1 LDVKAIKKKEKSMNS
16 SFYTKILIT
25 LFGLNF
31 LPSLGIA
38 ATDATGPSTLDMITS
53 PIGIFSL
60 ILFVLAYAFV
70 MAEEFTHFRKSKPV
84 ILAATIIWVL
94 IAYHASKDP
103 HLSEI
108 HWAETQ
114 FRHVVLEFA
123 ELFFFLFVAM
133 AYVNAL
139 TERRMFDALCA
150 WLSNNNFSYKK
161 IFLISG
167 VIAFFLSPIADN
179 LTTALILG
187 TVVMVAGKGN
197 KKFVVPGLINIV
209 VAANAGGAF
218 SPFGDITTLMVWQR
232 GFVSFFDFF
241 NIFLPSVINY
251 AVPAAIMYFAI
262 PNEIPKGD
270 GKSVTILPG
279 GNVIAFLGILTITLT
294 VTGHN
299 LLHMPPVLGMMF
311 GLGMLGTYGYFLK
324 TKFPD
329 KNKFDIFVITGRAE
343 WDTLLFFY
351 GILVAVGGLASL
363 GYLKLISDDMYVT
376 LGATYAN
383 ILVGIL
389 SAIIDNIP
397 IVYAV
402 LTAHPSM
409 DMGQWLLITLTAGVG
424 GSLLSI
430 GSAAGVALMGQARG
444 VYTFFAHL
452 KWAWA
457 ILLGYA
463 ASIVVHLWMN
473 KHLFDLIP
481 LEK

>member
-1 LDVKAIKKKEKSMNS
+1 MHIKNYFSAFS
-16 SFYTKILIT
+16 ILLTFSF
-25 LFGLNF
+25 FPSF
-31 LPSLGIA
+31 LLGA
-38 ATDATGPSTLDMITS
+38 DGAVTQTLDMITS
-53 PIGIFSL
+53 PVGIFCL
-60 ILFVLAYAFV
+60 LMFIIAYGFV
-70 MAEEFTHFRKSKPV
+70 MAEEFTHYRKSKPV
-84 ILAATIIWVL
+84 ILAATIIWVV
-94 IAYHASKDP
+94 IAYEASKDP
-103 HLSEI
+103 NLVSSD
-108 HWAETQ
+108 WAITQ

-133 AYVNAL
+133 AYVNSL

-187 TVVMVAGKGN
+187 TVVMVAGRGN

-241 NIFLPSVINY
+241 NIFVPSVVNY
-251 AVPAAIMYFAI
+251 VVPAAIMYFAI
-262 PNEIPKGD
+262 PNEVPKGD
-270 GKSVTILPG
+270 GKKVTILPG
-279 GNVIAFLGILTITLT
+279 GNTIAFLGILTITLT

-299 LLHMPPVLGMMF
+299 VLHMPPVLGMMF

-324 TKFPD
+324 TKYPQ

-402 LTAHPSM
+402 LTAHPAM

-444 VYTFFAHL
+444 IYTFFAHL
-452 KWAWA
+452 RWSWA

-463 ASIVVHLWMN
+463 ACIVVHLLMN
-473 KHLFDLIP
+473 QHLFDLVP
-481 LEK
+481 LER

>member
-1 LDVKAIKKKEKSMNS
+1 M
-16 SFYTKILIT
+16 
-25 LFGLNF
+25 
-31 LPSLGIA
+31 
-38 ATDATGPSTLDMITS
+38 
-53 PIGIFSL
+53 
-60 ILFVLAYAFV
+60 
-70 MAEEFTHFRKSKPV
+70 
-84 ILAATIIWVL
+84 
-94 IAYHASKDP
+94 
-103 HLSEI
+103 
-108 HWAETQ
+108 
-114 FRHVVLEFA
+114 LEFA

-133 AYVNAL
+133 AYVNSL
-139 TERRMFDALCA
+139 TERRMFDALCS

-161 IFLISG
+161 IFVISG
-167 VIAFFLSPIADN
+167 IIAFFLSPIADN

-187 TVVMVAGKGN
+187 TVVMVAGRGN
-197 KKFVVPGLINIV
+197 KAFIVPGLINIV

-241 NIFLPSVINY
+241 NIFVPSVVNY
-251 AVPAAIMYFAI
+251 VVPAAIMYFAI
-262 PNEIPKGD
+262 PNEVPKGD
-270 GKSVTILPG
+270 GKKVVILPG
-279 GNVIAFLGILTITLT
+279 GNVIAFRNFDYYVNCYRSQCSSYATSSWNDVWTRNAWNIRL
-294 VTGHN
+294 
-299 LLHMPPVLGMMF
+299 
-311 GLGMLGTYGYFLK
+311 FLK
-324 TKFPD
+324 TRYPD

-363 GYLKLISDDMYVT
+363 GYLQLISGPMYET
-376 LGATYAN
+376 LGPTNAN
-383 ILVGIL
+383 VLVGIL

-402 LTAHPSM
+402 LTAHPAM
-409 DMGQWLLITLTAGVG
+409 DMGQWLLITLTAGTG

-463 ASIVVHLWMN
+463 ACVVVHLWMN
-473 KHLFDLIP
+473 AHLFDLVP
-481 LEK
+481 LESKKPLNFL

>member
-1 LDVKAIKKKEKSMNS
+1 MYLKTNIIS
-16 SFYTKILIT
+16 ILLT
-25 LFGLNF
+25 LFFIPN
-31 LPSLGIA
+31 LGFSA
-38 ATDATGPSTLDMITS
+38 DSNGPTSLDMISS
-53 PIGIFSL
+53 PVGIFCLL
-60 ILFVLAYAFV
+60 IFIIAYAFV

-84 ILAATIIWVL
+84 ILAATIIWVI
-94 IAYHASKDP
+94 IAYVASNDP
-103 HLSEI
+103 SLAST
-108 HWAETQ
+108 HWAEQQ

-133 AYVNAL
+133 AYVNSL

-150 WLSNNNFSYKK
+150 WLSNNNFSYRK
-161 IFLISG
+161 IFIISG
-167 VIAFFLSPIADN
+167 IIAFFLSPIADN

-197 KKFVVPGLINIV
+197 KRFVVPGLINIV

-241 NIFLPSVINY
+241 NIFLPSVVNY
-251 AVPAAIMYFAI
+251 VVPAAIMYFAI

-270 GKSVTILPG
+270 GKKVSILPG
-279 GNVIAFLGILTITLT
+279 GKVIAFLGILTITLT
-294 VTGHN
+294 VTAHN
-299 LLHMPPVLGMMF
+299 VLHMPPVLGMMF
-311 GLGMLGTYGYFLK
+311 GMGMLGTYGYFLK
-324 TKFPD
+324 TKSPD

-402 LTAHPSM
+402 LTAHPAM

-444 VYTFFAHL
+444 IYTFFAHL
-452 KWAWA
+452 KWSWA

-463 ASIVVHLWMN
+463 ASIIVHLLMN
-473 KHLFDLIP
+473 QHLFDLVP

>member
-1 LDVKAIKKKEKSMNS
+1 MVSKAIKKRGTMNIFS
-16 SFYTKILIT
+16 K
-25 LFGLNF
+25 LNF
-31 LPSLGIA
+31 ILTIAIFNFTPGLSLGAESSNGVI
-38 ATDATGPSTLDMITS
+38 SLDMISS
-53 PIGIFSL
+53 PVGIFCIL
-60 ILFVLAYAFV
+60 IFILAYGFV
-70 MAEEFTHFRKSKPV
+70 MAEEFSHYRKSKPV
-84 ILAATIIWVL
+84 ILAATIIWVV
-94 IAYHASKDP
+94 IAYVASKDP
-103 HLSEI
+103 ALSSSK
-108 HWAETQ
+108 WAETQ

-133 AYVNAL
+133 AYVNSL
-139 TERRMFDALCA
+139 TERRMFDALCS

-161 IFLISG
+161 IFVISG
-167 VIAFFLSPIADN
+167 IIAFFLSPIADN

-187 TVVMVAGKGN
+187 TVVMVAGRGN
-197 KKFVVPGLINIV
+197 KGFIVPGLINIV

-241 NIFLPSVINY
+241 NIFVPSVINY
-251 AVPAAIMYFAI
+251 VVPATIMYFAI
-262 PNEIPKGD
+262 PNEVPKGD
-270 GKSVTILPG
+270 GKKVQILPG
-279 GNVIAFLGILTITLT
+279 GKVIAFLGILTITLT

-299 LLHMPPVLGMMF
+299 VLHMPPILGMMF

-324 TKFPD
+324 TKSPE

-402 LTAHPSM
+402 LTAHPAM

-452 KWAWA
+452 KWSWA

-463 ASIVVHLWMN
+463 ASIVVHLLMN
-473 KHLFDLIP
+473 KHLFDLVP
-481 LEK
+481 LER

>member
-1 LDVKAIKKKEKSMNS
+1 MI
-16 SFYTKILIT
+16 SFYASSD
-25 LFGLNF
+25 
-31 LPSLGIA
+31 PSL
-38 ATDATGPSTLDMITS
+38 S
-53 PIGIFSL
+53 
-60 ILFVLAYAFV
+60 V
-70 MAEEFTHFRKSKPV
+70 
-84 ILAATIIWVL
+84 
-94 IAYHASKDP
+94 
-103 HLSEI
+103 
-108 HWAETQ
+108 HWAEGK
-114 FRHVVLEFA
+114 FKHLILEFA

-133 AYVNAL
+133 TYVNAL
-139 TERRMFDALCA
+139 TERKMFDALCS
-150 WLSNNNFSYKK
+150 WLSNNKFSYKK
-161 IFLISG
+161 IFWITG

-187 TVVMVAGKGN
+187 TVVLVVGKGN
-197 KKFVVPGLINIV
+197 KNFITIGMINIV
-209 VAANAGGAF
+209 VSANAGGAF

-241 NIFLPSVINY
+241 NIFIPSVINY
-251 AVPAAIMYFAI
+251 IIPAVIMSLFI
-262 PNEIPKGD
+262 SNKVPEGD
-270 GKSVTILPG
+270 GKKVQVLPG
-279 GNVIAFLGILTITLT
+279 GNVIAILGILTITIT
-294 VTGHN
+294 VTGHQV
-299 LLHMPPVLGMMF
+299 LHMPPVFGMMF

-324 TKFPD
+324 IRSTD
-329 KNKFDIFVITGRAE
+329 KNKFDIFQLTGKAE

-351 GILVAVGGLASL
+351 GILVSVGGLAAL

-376 LGATYAN
+376 LGPTYAN
-383 ILVGIL
+383 ILVGFL

-444 VYTFFAHL
+444 IYTFFAHL
-452 KWAWA
+452 KWSWA

-463 ASIVVHLWMN
+463 ASVATHLWLN
-473 KHLFDLIP
+473 SHLFDLVP

>member
-1 LDVKAIKKKEKSMNS
+1 MNFLS
-16 SFYTKILIT
+16 KLKLSFLTILLTSLLPKIT
-25 LFGLNF
+25 LAAEDSGG
-31 LPSLGIA
+31 PTSLE
-38 ATDATGPSTLDMITS
+38 MITS
-53 PIGIFSL
+53 PAGIFC
-60 ILFVLAYAFV
+60 IIIFVVAYAFV

-84 ILAATIIWVL
+84 ILAATLIWVI
-94 IAYHASKDP
+94 IAYVASQDP
-103 HLSEI
+103 SI
-108 HWAETQ
+108 GPKWAETQ

-133 AYVNAL
+133 AYVNSL

-187 TVVMVAGKGN
+187 TVVMVAGRGN
-197 KKFVVPGLINIV
+197 KAFVVPGLINIV

-241 NIFLPSVINY
+241 DIFLPSVVNY
-251 AVPAAIMYFAI
+251 VVPATFMYFAI
-262 PNEIPKGD
+262 PNEVPKGD
-270 GKSVTILPG
+270 GKKVTILPG

-299 LLHMPPVLGMMF
+299 VLHMPPVLGMMF

-324 TKFPD
+324 TKYPE

-463 ASIVVHLWMN
+463 ACIIVHLWLN
-473 KHLFDLIP
+473 ADLFDLVP
-481 LEK
+481 LER